1 MIIRFLVFYNKLTQ
15 INILI
20 TMQNVQNTPEFAI
33 GPATCLNYDGI
44 RENISSIHTIPASP
58 ALQQDFPDNL
68 PEVLRSYCIS
78 INIPSLFSHQA
89 QALQA
94 IHDLKNIILSTSTSS
109 GKSLVYQL
117 ALFQELLHDPD
128 ATALLLYPT
137 KALANDQ
144 LSPFQDGFNYLKE
157 PGNAAIY
164 DGDTPNSQRIAIRNN
179 STFLLTNPDMLH
191 ISILPHHTAWKR
203 FLSSLRFIII
213 DEVHV
218 YKGVFGSHFANV
230 IRRLLRIVEFY
241 GGNPLFICTSATI
254 HDPRAFAE
262 KLIERPFTHIHEDG
276 AAHGHRDIVLYNP
289 PMLDEELGVRK
300 GILEE
305 GLNIIARTLQCNLQT
320 LIFARSR
327 RSVELILRRSQG
339 LFPKDS
345 LFGYRSGYLPTERRS
360 IEKGLKSGAYRA
372 VVATNALELGVDIG
386 GMDCVL
392 LLGYPGSIASFLQQ
406 IGRAGRKEKDSLAV
420 FVASMDPL
428 DQFILQNP
436 AFILDNSPE
445 QPLINPHNPLILFN
459 QLRCAAYELP
469 INPGDSYGSLS
480 WDELKQYLDVLCI
493 KGDLIEKEQRYF
505 WIGEAYP
512 SAEISI
518 RSIST
523 APFDLLVEHAGKNNK
538 IGEVDSES
546 VLWMAH
552 PGAIYL
558 QAGESYRVRDLSLPE
573 HKVFLQ
579 KGDFD
584 YYTNPKEQQDIEIAE
599 IITRDEQKSRSV
611 YFGNVDVTTQVIGY
625 DRVSWNSNE
634 ILQTLPLDLPPSTL
648 NTQAFWMLF
657 SDQTLNI
664 LRSNEL
670 WFSDPNDYGAD
681 WEHIRQHILQRDGH
695 QCSLCGRKPSAG
707 IKLHVHHKKP
717 FRTFDD
723 LTQANQPSNLVTL
736 CEQCHRRV
744 EQSVRIRSGLSGLGY
759 VLSHLAPLYLMCDLR
774 DLGLFIES
782 AWKQVGDLPVIMLY
796 DAFPGGIGLSEHLY
810 HAYTHLLEDAC
821 SVIRDCKCAWG
832 CPACVGPV
840 NQEFLNPK
848 QATLALLHEIMK

>member
-1 MIIRFLVFYNKLTQ
+1 MITRFLVFYNKLTQ

-20 TMQNVQNTPEFAI
+20 TMQNAQNAPEFAI

-58 ALQQDFPDNL
+58 ALQQNFPDNL
-68 PEVLRSYCIS
+68 PEVLRSYCVS

-94 IHDLKNIILSTSTSS
+94 IHDHKNVILSTSTSS

-117 ALFQELLHDPD
+117 SLFQELLHDPN

-144 LSPFQDGFNYLKE
+144 LKPFQGGFNYLKE
-157 PGNAAIY
+157 HGNVLPGNAAIY

-179 STFLLTNPDMLH
+179 SSFLLTNPDMLH

-203 FLSSLRFIII
+203 FLSNLRFIVI

-218 YKGVFGSHFANV
+218 YKGVFGSHFTNV

-254 HDPRAFAE
+254 HDPCAFVE
-262 KLIERPFTHIHEDG
+262 KLIERPFTLIHEDG
-276 AAHGHRDIVLYNP
+276 AAHGRKDIILYNP
-289 PMLDEELGVRK
+289 PLLDEELGVRK

-305 GLNIIARTLQCNLQT
+305 GLNITARMLQCNLQT
-320 LIFARSR
+320 LVFARSR
-327 RSVELILRRSQG
+327 RSVEIMLRRSQG

-345 LFGYRSGYLPTERRS
+345 LFGYRSGYLSTERRT
-360 IEKGLKSGAYRA
+360 IENGLKSGAYRA

-406 IGRAGRKEKDSLAV
+406 IGRAGRQKKDSLAV
-420 FVASMDPL
+420 FIASMDPL

-436 AFILDNSPE
+436 TFILDNSPE

-469 INPGDSYGSLS
+469 FKPGDRYSDLL
-480 WDELKQYLDVLCI
+480 WDDLKQYLDVLCI

-523 APFDLLVEHAGKNNK
+523 APFDLLVEHAGKNTK

-552 PGAIYL
+552 PGAIFP
-558 QAGESYRVRDLSLPE
+558 G
-573 HKVFLQ
+573 
-579 KGDFD
+579 
-584 YYTNPKEQQDIEIAE
+584 
-599 IITRDEQKSRSV
+599 
-611 YFGNVDVTTQVIGY
+611 VIGAI
-625 DRVSWNSNE
+625 SL
-634 ILQTLPLDLPPSTL
+634 ILAFYSFQTLPVNYAGLLLIALAIVLFIAEVKIASYGMLSVGGVISLALGSIMLFEDVGVSLRLMAPTIILVGGFFVIVSTL
-648 NTQAFWMLF
+648 AFRAY
-657 SDQTLNI
+657 
-664 LRSNEL
+664 RSRPKGGMEGL
-670 WFSDPNDYGAD
+670 IGEIGLTKEPIDPEGLIFVHGEYWRA
-681 WEHIRQHILQRDGH
+681 
-695 QCSLCGRKPSAG
+695 KSAEKIEPG
-707 IKLHVHHKKP
+707 
-717 FRTFDD
+717 
-723 LTQANQPSNLVTL
+723 
-736 CEQCHRRV
+736 ERV
-744 EQSVRIRSGLSGLGY
+744 EV
-759 VLSHLAPLYLMCDLR
+759 
-774 DLGLFIES
+774 ES
-782 AWKQVGDLPVIMLY
+782 AE
-796 DAFPGGIGLSEHLY
+796 GLILKVKK
-810 HAYTHLLEDAC
+810 AA
-821 SVIRDCKCAWG
+821 R
-832 CPACVGPV
+832 
-840 NQEFLNPK
+840 
-848 QATLALLHEIMK
+848 